1 MTTSYEV
8 RAELADILARDLLGP
23 WGGPDEELPPGSGSK
38 PRERYIVGVLGPK
51 DADIEPETTDMGLAD
66 GVDGEGDAEPREVA
80 PLLSA
85 QAGGRIWASSMGLSF
100 CVPED
105 VPSVLVTAE
114 WGHYRKVESERYRR
128 KDGAGGRIVWKRHPV
143 SKQTSVPLDEPKY
156 SAPAHEDFPDVQLSV
171 RIVDSH
177 VGKVV
182 DVALV
187 NRQELPDGSKDM
199 AWLFQP
205 RISVTSGDDRAAIFE
220 PLSDPVTD
228 PSCVAGKDFEDRQL
242 ALLFRDCLEHA
253 SGRNVAVTAEVRPG
267 ERRAW
272 KLETTWLPTYDV
284 PQTVAPKVEQTPLL
298 AGLELDM
305 ERLAGLPPAELSQ
318 ALAPLADGYAAWL
331 RGRSAEITK
340 RLPDHLRVTATEA
353 VRRATQIADRIRAG
367 IDLLGTP
374 GNVPLE
380 AFRFANRAMALQRS
394 HSDIV
399 RERAKNPDLSL
410 AEAEQRV
417 AAEGP
422 PSWRPFQLAFIL
434 LNLPA
439 LTDPLHPERDATGGG
454 LVDLLFFPTGGGKT
468 EAYLGLTAYTLA
480 IRRLQGPFGTA
491 GQQRSGTDGTA
502 VLMRYT
508 LRLLTAQQFQRAAT
522 LICACERLRA
532 DDPRLGGRPFRIGL
546 WVGAKVSPNWYKEA
560 AAQVEQARDGRN
572 VRSSALQV
580 LNCPWCGTELRA
592 DRDLHPDDTHRRIII
607 YCGDPDGECPFSR
620 RRSGGAGV
628 PPLNRG
634 LPVLTVDEEIYRLT
648 PGLVIA
654 TVDKLAQLPWQG
666 YAGTLF
672 GRVSQWCPRH
682 GYRHGDM
689 DTRIGCGGH
698 HNRKPDVGPVDS
710 QPVVRLRPP
719 DLIIQDELH
728 LIAGSLGT
736 TVGLFEAAVDEL
748 CTWRLGDADIGPK
761 IVASTATVKR
771 AAEQA
776 LQLFARELAIFPP
789 PVVDAGDTFFSQQI
803 PVTPRSPGRR
813 YLGICAHGVR
823 LKSAEI
829 KLAEILLLAGQYLLD
844 EHGPAADPYLT
855 LVGYFNAT
863 RELAGMRRYL
873 DDDIA
878 TRIRRNGHRRGL
890 SDRLATMKPMLNL
903 QELTSRVSSAVIAQA
918 LRQLEVGFDP
928 AYDSTAA
935 LEAMRQEVIAA
946 RQQKREPRLP
956 PKRDPEPADVV
967 LATSMLQVGV
977 DVQRLGLMVVTGQPK
992 NTAEYLQ
999 ATGRVGRDP
1008 KQPGLVV
1015 TLYNWARPRDLAH
1028 YEHFVHYH
1036 ATAAKNV
1043 EALSVTPYARRALD
1057 REFAATFI
1065 AAVRNLDERYSRNR
1079 DAHDLPLEGDIV
1091 TRVRHRMRERASKAS
1106 GPAFDGAAY
1115 VDEKAQA
1122 LLDEWHRRRNTS
1134 GFRLGYQAAKTPT
1147 ENIAGLLEGP
1157 EQGEWAAVTVG
1168 MSMRE
1173 TENEI
1178 NLLLPRQTL
1187 ADVSAA
1193 QGPGWAFRAPGEE
1206 LGQGTDDDIPA
1217 TDELGEAT

>member
-8 RAELADILARDLLGP
+8 REELVGILRRDLLGP
-23 WGGPDEELPPGSGSK
+23 WGDPEEELTPGSN
-38 PRERYIVGVLGPK
+38 PRERYVVGVLGPK
-51 DADIEPETTDMGLAD
+51 DADIEPEVTDMGLGD
-66 GVDGEGDAEPREVA
+66 GTEDSEGEPREIA

-100 CVPED
+100 CVPKD
-105 VPSVLVTAE
+105 VTSVLVTAE
-114 WGHYRKVESERYRR
+114 WGHYAKAESKQFLR
-128 KDGAGGRIVWKRHPV
+128 KDGSGGRTTWKRHPI
-143 SKQTSVPLDEPKY
+143 SQPTEIPLDEPVYKV
-156 SAPAHEDFPDVQLSV
+156 PAQDDFPDVQLAARVVPSE
-171 RIVDSH
+171 S
-177 VGKVV
+177 GKVV
-182 DVALV
+182 DLTLV
-187 NRQELPDGSKDM
+187 NRQELPDSGKDA

-205 RISVTSGDDRAAIFE
+205 RISVTAKDGNAAVFD

-228 PSCVAGKDFEDRQL
+228 PSCVTGKDFEDCHL
-242 ALLFRDCLEHA
+242 ALLYRDSLEYA
-253 SGRNVAVTAEVRPG
+253 SGRNVAVSAEVRPG

-272 KLETTWLPTYDV
+272 KLETTWLPSYDI
-284 PQTVAPKVEQTPLL
+284 PQTVAPRVEETPLL
-298 AGLELDM
+298 GGLELDM
-305 ERLAGLPPAELSQ
+305 ENLANLAPAELSR
-318 ALAPLADGYAAWL
+318 ALLPLADGYASWL
-331 RGRSAEITK
+331 RTRSAQVSS
-340 RLPDHLRVTATEA
+340 LPEHLRDTAVEA
-353 VRRATQIADRIRAG
+353 VRRAMQIADRIRAG
-367 IDLLGTP
+367 INLLGTP
-374 GNVPLE
+374 GDAPLE
-380 AFRFANRAMALQRS
+380 AFRFACRAMALQRR

-399 RERAKNPDLSL
+399 RERAKNPDLTL
-410 AEAEQRV
+410 REAEQQV
-417 AAEGP
+417 TEQGP
-422 PSWRPFQLAFIL
+422 PAWRPFQLAFVL

-439 LTDPLHPERDATGGG
+439 LTNPQHPERDADQGGI
-454 LVDLLFFPTGGGKT
+454 VDLLFFATGGGKT

-480 IRRLQGPFGTA
+480 IRRLQGLVGS
-491 GQQRSGTDGTA
+491 GSEQRSGNDGTA

-522 LICACERLRA
+522 LICACERLRHR
-532 DDPRLGGRPFRIGL
+532 DPRLGERPFRIGL

-560 AAQVEQARDGRN
+560 ETQVEQARDGRN

-592 DRDLHPDDTHRRIII
+592 DRDLYPDDTHRRIII
-607 YCGDPDGECPFSR
+607 YCGDPDGDCPFSR
-620 RRSGGAGV
+620 KASGGSDV
-628 PPLNRG
+628 HPLNRG

-648 PGLVIA
+648 PSLVIA

-666 YAGTLF
+666 YPGTLF

-682 GYRHGDM
+682 GHRHGDM
-689 DTRIGCGGH
+689 DARIGCGGH
-698 HNRKPDVGPVDS
+698 HNRKPGADAVDS

-748 CTWRLGDADIGPK
+748 CTWRLGDAEIGPK

-771 AAEQA
+771 AAEQTF
-776 LQLFARELAIFPP
+776 QLFARDLAIFPP
-789 PVVDAGDTFFSQQI
+789 PVLDEGDTFFSRKE
-803 PVTPRSPGRR
+803 PVTPDTPGRR
-813 YLGICAHGVR
+813 YLGVCAHGVR

-844 EHGPAADPYLT
+844 TCGAAADPYLT

-903 QELTSRVSSAVIAQA
+903 QELTSRVSSSVIAQA
-918 LRQLEVGFDP
+918 LRQLEVGFDRVH
-928 AYDSTAA
+928 DSTVA

-946 RQQKREPRLP
+946 RQEKREPRLP
-956 PKRDPEPADVV
+956 PKRNPEPTDVV

-999 ATGRVGRDP
+999 ATGRVGRDST
-1008 KQPGLVV
+1008 KPGLVV

-1028 YEHFVHYH
+1028 YEHFAHYH
-1036 ATAAKNV
+1036 ATAAKQV

-1057 REFAATFI
+1057 REFAAAFI
-1065 AAVRNLDERYSRNR
+1065 AIVRNLDERYSRNR
-1079 DAHDLPLEGDIV
+1079 DAHDMPLDGEIV
-1091 TRVRHRMRERASKAS
+1091 TRARNRMRQRASKVS
-1106 GPAFDGAAY
+1106 GSAFDGGSY
-1115 VDEKAQA
+1115 LDEKADA
-1122 LLDEWHRRRNTS
+1122 LLDEWQRRRDS
-1134 GFRLGYQAAKTPT
+1134 GGIRLGYQQAKTDT
-1147 ENIAGLLEGP
+1147 ENIAGLLESP
-1157 EQGEWAAVTVG
+1157 EQGEWTAVTVG

-1178 NLLLPRQTL
+1178 NLVLPRQTL
-1187 ADVSAA
+1187 ADVGAA
-1193 QGPGWAFRAPGEE
+1193 ASPAWV
-1206 LGQGTDDDIPA
+1206 LGAANPEPDDEDVPV
-1217 TDELGEAT
+1217 TDELGEVS